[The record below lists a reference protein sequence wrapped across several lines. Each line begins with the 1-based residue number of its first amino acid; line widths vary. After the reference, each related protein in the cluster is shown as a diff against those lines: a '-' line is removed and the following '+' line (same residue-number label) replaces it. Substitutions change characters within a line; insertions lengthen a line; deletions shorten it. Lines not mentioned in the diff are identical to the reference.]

1 MSKEIYWE
9 KALNQTRLAIDNES
23 LFPLKTDIITTD
35 LYEKNDF
42 IIRQLDT
49 SKFNKKKIYGPKQNP
64 FCPWEKI
71 LEIDKIGKNHQ
82 LILNKYPVQKG
93 HILLITNSWKPQNGW
108 LDINDWKAIK
118 EVNNDTNGL
127 WFFNSSPIA
136 GASQPHRHF
145 QLLRRSE
152 GELSCP
158 REKWF
163 LEMDIDKDT
172 NNILKRNIIVS
183 KFNFLENSLSH
194 FELYLELAMKLGLGT
209 PVNDRKPR
217 YSYNILI
224 TNRWI
229 TIIKRSNDHIH
240 GFSING
246 LGFAG
251 YLLVTEK
258 SDINYLR
265 KFGPEKLLESFV

>member
-1 MSKEIYWE
+1 MSFEIYWK
-9 KALNQTRLAIDNES
+9 KALVQTRLS
-23 LFPLKTDIITTD
+23 LDDKSLCPLKTDVITRD
-35 LYEKNDF
+35 LYKKNDF
-42 IIRQLDT
+42 IIRRLDT

-71 LEIDKIGKNHQ
+71 LEIDKIGDNHQ
-82 LILNKYPVQKG
+82 LILNKYPVAKG

-108 LDINDWKAIK
+108 LDINDWKAMQK
-118 EVNNDTNGL
+118 VNQDTSGL

-145 QLLRRSE
+145 QLLRRSKDE
-152 GELSCP
+152 ISCP

-163 LEMDIDKDT
+163 LEMKLNKHADSK
-172 NNILKRNIIVS
+172 LKKNIIVS
-183 KFNFLENSLSH
+183 KFNFLDNSIYL
-194 FELYLELAMKLGLGT
+194 FELYLDLCEKLGLGD
-209 PVNDRKPR
+209 PRSDRKPR
-217 YSYNILI
+217 YPYNLLI
-224 TNRWI
+224 TNNWI
-229 TIIKRSNDHIH
+229 AIIKRKYDHIH
-240 GFSING
+240 GFSINS

-258 SDINYLR
+258 SDVNYLK

>member
-1 MSKEIYWE
+1 MSLEKYWK
-9 KALNQTRLAIDNES
+9 KALEQTRLSIDDES
-23 LFPLKTDIITTD
+23 LYPLKTDIITSD
-35 LYEKNDF
+35 LYEKEDF
-42 IIRQLDT
+42 IIRKLDT
-49 SKFNKKKIYGPKQNP
+49 SKFNKNKLYGPKQNP
-64 FCPWEKI
+64 FSPWEKI
-71 LEIDKIGKNHQ
+71 LEIDKIGDYHQ

-108 LDINDWKAIK
+108 LDINDWAAIQQ
-118 EVNNDTNGL
+118 VNKDTSGL

-145 QLLRRSE
+145 QLLRRSKDE
-152 GELSCP
+152 ISCP

-163 LEMDIDKDT
+163 LEMELSKDSDCK
-172 NNILKRNIIVS
+172 LKKNIIVS
-183 KFNFLENSLSH
+183 KFNFLENSISL
-194 FELYLELAMKLGLGT
+194 FELYLELCKKLGLGD
-209 PVNDRKPR
+209 PINNIQPK
-217 YSYNILI
+217 YAYNLLI
-224 TNRWI
+224 TNKWI
-229 TIIKRSNDHIH
+229 AIIKRSNDHIH

-258 SDINYLR
+258 SDINYLK

>member
-1 MSKEIYWE
+1 MSLEIYWK
-9 KALNQTRLAIDNES
+9 KALDQTRLSIDNKS
-23 LFPLKTDIITTD
+23 LYPLKTDIITSD
-35 LYEKNDF
+35 LYQKNDF
-42 IIRQLDT
+42 IIRKLDT
-49 SKFNKKKIYGPKQNP
+49 SKFNKNKIYGPKQNP

-71 LEIDKIGKNHQ
+71 LEIDKIGDNHQ

-93 HILLITNSWKPQNGW
+93 HILLITNNWKPQNGW
-108 LDINDWKAIK
+108 LDNNDWKAIQQ
-118 EVNNDTNGL
+118 VNKDTSGL

-145 QLLRRSE
+145 QLLRRSKE
-152 GELSCP
+152 EITCP

-163 LEMDIDKDT
+163 LEMKLSKDF
-172 NNILKRNIIVS
+172 NGKLRRNIIVS
-183 KFNFLENSLSH
+183 KFNFLENSISLY
-194 FELYLELAMKLGLGT
+194 ELYLELCNKLGLGN
-209 PVNDRKPR
+209 PISNRKPK
-217 YSYNILI
+217 YPYNLLI
-224 TNRWI
+224 TNKWI
-229 TIIKRSNDHIH
+229 AIIKRKYDHIH

-258 SDINYLR
+258 SNIYYLK